1 MILKQYYLGCLA
13 HASYLLGDEA
23 SSTAIIVDPQRDI
36 QQYLA
41 DAEKFGLQIR
51 HVFLT
56 HFHADFVAGHLEL
69 RDRCGATI
77 HLGSRAQAEYAFV
90 AMKDGDTLDFPGL
103 RLQVLETPGHTIES
117 ISILVFDLQKD
128 RQNPTPSSPAT
139 RCSSA
144 TLAAPTCALRS
155 GGRRTTSAHTST
167 TRSTTNSCRFPT
179 RPWSIRRTAPARSA
193 ARSFPPTPSLPLGD
207 QRRLNYALQPMS
219 KEEFIRLVTA
229 DQPDAPPYFTYDAIL
244 NTRERATLDKNL
256 EQVLHPVDLDE
267 VLRMGDAGAQ
277 ILDVRDAAEYAK
289 GHLAGSINI
298 GLGGQYATWAGTVL
312 DRAKPIVIIA
322 EPGREQEAALR
333 LGRIGFDHVKGYLQ
347 GGMEALA
354 GRPDLVW
361 PTERVSAP
369 MVAEELASA
378 DPPLLLDVRNPREWA
393 ARHIDGSVNVPL
405 NHLQERIAEIP
416 RDRRIAVHC
425 AGGYRSSIAASIL
438 HQHGI
443 TQFDRDGRWPR
454 GLGCRLPQS
463 CSRCARRFW
472 HHQTSHNQRRRTNEY
487 TN

>member
-41 DAEKFGLQIR
+41 DAEKLGLQIR

-69 RDRCGATI
+69 RDHCGAVI

-90 AMKDGDTLDFPGL
+90 PMKDGDTLEFPGL
-103 RLQVLETPGHTIES
+103 RLKVLETPGHTIES
-117 ISILVFDLQKD
+117 ISILVFDLQRDSAKPYAVLTGD
-128 RQNPTPSSPAT
+128 TLFIGDVGRPDLRASIGWSANDLGAHLYDSLRNKLLPLPDETLVYPAHGAGSLCGKQISSDT
-139 RCSSA
+139 VSS
-144 TLAAPTCALRS
+144 
-155 GGRRTTSAHTST
+155 
-167 TRSTTNSCRFPT
+167 
-179 RPWSIRRTAPARSA
+179 
-193 ARSFPPTPSLPLGD
+193 LGD
-207 QRRLNYALQPMS
+207 QRHLNYALQPMS

-229 DQPDAPPYFTYDAIL
+229 DQPDAPAYFTYDAVL

-256 EQVLHPVDLDE
+256 EQVLHPIGLDE

-289 GHLAGSINI
+289 GHVAGSINI

-333 LGRIGFDHVKGYLQ
+333 LGRIGFDHVKGYLR

-354 GRPDLVW
+354 VRPDLVW
-361 PTERVSAP
+361 PTERITAP
-369 MVAEELASA
+369 MVAEELATA
-378 DPPLLLDVRNPREWA
+378 DPPLVLDIRNPREWA
-393 ARHIDGSVNVPL
+393 TKHIAGSVNIPL

-443 TQFDRDGRWPR
+443 THLIEMAG
-454 GLGCRLPQS
+454 GLAAWTAAQLPVVSQ
-463 CSRCARRFW
+463 A
-472 HHQTSHNQRRRTNEY
+472 
-487 TN
+487 

>member
-36 QQYLA
+36 QQYLD
-41 DAEKFGLQIR
+41 DAGKFGLHIR

-77 HLGSRAQAEYAFV
+77 HLGSRAQAGYAFV
-90 AMKDGDTLDFPGL
+90 PMKDRDTLEFPGL

-117 ISILVFDLQKD
+117 ISILVFDLHKD
-128 RQNPTPSSPAT
+128 AAKPSAVLTGDTLFIGDVGRPDLRASLGWTANDLGAHLYDSLHDKLLTLPDETLVYPAHGAGSL
-139 RCSSA
+139 CGKQLSSD
-144 TLAAPTCALRS
+144 TVS
-155 GGRRTTSAHTST
+155 S
-167 TRSTTNSCRFPT
+167 
-179 RPWSIRRTAPARSA
+179 
-193 ARSFPPTPSLPLGD
+193 LGD

-244 NTRERATLDKNL
+244 NTRERATLENNL
-256 EQVLHPVDLDE
+256 EHVLHPIALDE
-267 VLRMGDAGAQ
+267 VLQMGDAGAQ
-277 ILDVRDAAEYAK
+277 ILDVRDPAEYAK

-333 LGRIGFDHVKGYLQ
+333 LGRIGFDHVKGYLR

-354 GRPDLVW
+354 ARPDLVW
-361 PTERVSAP
+361 PTDRASAP

-378 DPPLLLDVRNPREWA
+378 DPPLVLDIRNPREWSTK
-393 ARHIDGSVNVPL
+393 HIAGSVNIPL
-405 NHLQERIAEIP
+405 NHLQERMAEIP

-438 HQHGI
+438 HQYGI
-443 TQFDRDGRWPR
+443 THLIEMAG
-454 GLGCRLPQS
+454 GLAAWEAAKLPVVP
-463 CSRCARRFW
+463 AM
-472 HHQTSHNQRRRTNEY
+472 
-487 TN
+487 